1 MLICFCI
8 LNSPYWT
15 GKFIANVINCIKEHR
30 DRGDSFV
37 CGSTRSGSGIVA
49 QQQSSDDSDTIPTF
63 VYEGV
68 TATLSSQCDDFD
80 CDKPTMD
87 ELLAK
92 IEQMFNVNFRC
103 KTCGEWFGLD
113 ALPRHWDSNCL
124 SNSSP
129 LQLCDQLNSSDS
141 GVPST
146 STALSNEVDNC
157 NFICLDQSVL
167 SMAEKAENL
176 CAGFHAECVAAAEV
190 SHLSE
195 LQELRDMMLLQCS
208 TTDEQGEQNED

>member
-1 MLICFCI
+1 MLLCFCI

-15 GKFIANVINCIKEHR
+15 GKLIANVINCITEHR
-30 DRGDSFV
+30 GRDDSFV
-37 CGSTRSGSGIVA
+37 RGSTRSGSGIVA
-49 QQQSSDDSDTIPTF
+49 QQQPSDDSDTIPTF

-68 TATLSSQCDDFD
+68 METLSSQCDDFD

-92 IEQMFNVNFRC
+92 IEQMFHVNFRC
-103 KTCGEWFGLD
+103 KTCGELFGTD

-124 SNSSP
+124 SRSSP
-129 LQLCDQLNSSDS
+129 LQPCDQLNSSDS
-141 GVPST
+141 GVPFT
-146 STALSNEVDNC
+146 STALSNEMGNC

-176 CAGFHAECVAAAEV
+176 CAGFHAECVAAAEA

-195 LQELRDMMLLQCS
+195 RQGLHDVMLLQCS
-208 TTDEQGEQNED
+208 ATDGQAEQNED

>member
-1 MLICFCI
+1 MLLCFCI

-15 GKFIANVINCIKEHR
+15 GKLIANVINCINEHR
-30 DRGDSFV
+30 DRSDSFV
-37 CGSTRSGSGIVA
+37 RGSTRSGSGTVA
-49 QQQSSDDSDTIPTF
+49 HQQSSDDSDTIPTF

-68 TATLSSQCDDFD
+68 TETLSSQCDDFD
-80 CDKPTMD
+80 CDKPTVD

-92 IEQMFNVNFRC
+92 IEQMFHVNFRC
-103 KTCGEWFGLD
+103 KACGEWFGSD
-113 ALPRHWDSNCL
+113 ALLRHWDSHCL
-124 SNSSP
+124 SGSSP
-129 LQLCDQLNSSDS
+129 LQLNSSDS

-208 TTDEQGEQNED
+208 TTDGHGEQNED